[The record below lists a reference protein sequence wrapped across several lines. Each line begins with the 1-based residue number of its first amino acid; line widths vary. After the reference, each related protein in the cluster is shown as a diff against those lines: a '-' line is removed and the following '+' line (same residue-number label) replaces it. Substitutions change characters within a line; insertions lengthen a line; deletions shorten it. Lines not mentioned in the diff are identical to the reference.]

1 MTRAVSELKSLPAIQ
16 EAAADWCARRID
28 GGLSP
33 EEKAKLNIWLSADPR
48 HIREY
53 EAMRSLWSDAAEVA
67 ERPAIESLRTGL
79 REDWP
84 VVESARSASKL
95 AARHRWSHRWPMTLA
110 AGLAV
115 AAIAVAW
122 VMTSAPEP
130 VYVTERGEQREITLD
145 DGTLVELDADTELT
159 LAYGD
164 EERRVILEAG
174 QAHFDVHRDE
184 NRPFIVVA
192 GDSEIRA
199 LGTSFQV
206 YRRPGTVTVTLLE
219 GRVEVVP
226 ANDRPNVG
234 AAEEPAWKEELEPGE
249 QLTLAIEQ
257 PVTPE
262 VTSVDVDRVTAWQR
276 GMMDFDGLTLPQVVA
291 ELNRYSDTPV
301 LIADSSLN
309 DTRVSG
315 VFAIGDTETLLLALE
330 TGFGIDARPRP
341 ASGDIALYRADS
353 D

>member
-1 MTRAVSELKSLPAIQ
+1 MTRTVNELKSLPAIQ
-16 EAAADWCARRID
+16 EEAADWCARRI
-28 GGLSP
+28 GTELPP
-33 EEKAKLNIWLSADPR
+33 EAEAEFNSWLNADPR
-48 HIREY
+48 HAGEF
-53 EAMRSLWSDAAEVA
+53 EAIQALWSDSAQLAEQ
-67 ERPAIESLRTGL
+67 PAIESLRTGL

-84 VVESARSASKL
+84 
-95 AARHRWSHRWPMTLA
+95 AAKPAQRRWPMALA
-110 AGLAV
+110 AGLAM

-122 VMTSAPEP
+122 IATQTPEP
-130 VYVTERGEQREITLD
+130 VFVTERGEQRQVTLS

-159 LAYGD
+159 LAYG
-164 EERRVILEAG
+164 EHERRVLLTAG

-226 ANDRPNVG
+226 TSDRPD
-234 AAEEPAWKEELEPGE
+234 APATEVPTWKKELAPGE

-262 VTSVDVDRVTAWQR
+262 VNNVDIDRVTAWRR
-276 GMMDFDGLTLPQVVA
+276 GMMDFDALSLPDVVA
-291 ELNRYSDTPV
+291 EMNRYGDTLV
-301 LIADSSLN
+301 FIADPSLN

-315 VFAIGDTETLLLALE
+315 VFSIGDTETLLLALE
-330 TGFGIDARPRP
+330 TGFGIEARLRP
-341 ASGDIALYRADS
+341 ESGDIALYPVDS
-353 D
+353 R

>member
-1 MTRAVSELKSLPAIQ
+1 MSRAVSELKSLPAIQ
-16 EAAADWCARRID
+16 EAAADWCARRI
-28 GGLSP
+28 GAELPP
-33 EEKAKLNIWLSADPR
+33 EAEAEFKAWLNADPR
-48 HIREY
+48 HVREF
-53 EAMRSLWSDAAEVA
+53 EAMQALWSDSAQLAEQ
-67 ERPAIESLRTGL
+67 PAIESLRTGL

-84 VVESARSASKL
+84 AVKPAQR
-95 AARHRWSHRWPMTLA
+95 RWPMALA

-115 AAIAVAW
+115 VAIAVGW
-122 VMTSAPEP
+122 IGMQAPEP
-130 VYVTERGEQREITLD
+130 VFVTERGEQRQVALD
-145 DGTLVELDADTELT
+145 DGTLVELDAGTELT

-164 EERRVILEAG
+164 HERRVILTAG

-226 ANDRPNVG
+226 TSDRPD
-234 AAEEPAWKEELEPGE
+234 APATESPAWKKELAPGE

-262 VTSVDVDRVTAWQR
+262 VNSIDVNRVTAWQR
-276 GMMDFDGLTLPQVVA
+276 GMMDFDALSLPDVVA

-301 LIADSSLN
+301 FIADPSLN

-315 VFAIGDTETLLLALE
+315 VFSIGDTETLLLALE
-330 TGFGIDARPRP
+330 TGFGIEARSRP
-341 ASGDIALYRADS
+341 ESGDIALYPVESR
-353 D
+353 

>member
-1 MTRAVSELKSLPAIQ
+1 MTRVVSELNSLPAIQ
-16 EAAADWCARRID
+16 EAAADWCARRI
-28 GGLSP
+28 GAELPP
-33 EEKAKLNIWLSADPR
+33 EAEAEFKAWLNADPR
-48 HIREY
+48 HAREF
-53 EAMRSLWSDAAEVA
+53 EAMQALWSDSAQLAEQ
-67 ERPAIESLRTGL
+67 PAIESLRTGL

-84 VVESARSASKL
+84 VAKPAR
-95 AARHRWSHRWPMTLA
+95 RRWPMALA

-115 AAIAVAW
+115 AAIAVGW
-122 VMTSAPEP
+122 IGTQVPEP
-130 VYVTERGEQREITLD
+130 VFVTERGEQRQLTLD
-145 DGTLVELDADTELT
+145 DGTFVELDAGTELT

-164 EERRVILEAG
+164 HERRVILIAG

-226 ANDRPNVG
+226 TSDEPDAP
-234 AAEEPAWKEELEPGE
+234 ATEAPAWKKELAPGE

-262 VTSVDVDRVTAWQR
+262 VNSIDVNRVTAWQR
-276 GMMDFDGLTLPQVVA
+276 GMMDFDALSLPDVVA

-301 LIADSSLN
+301 FIADPSLN

-315 VFAIGDTETLLLALE
+315 VFSIGDTETLLLALE
-330 TGFGIDARPRP
+330 TGFGIEALSRPE
-341 ASGDIALYRADS
+341 SGDIALYPAESR
-353 D
+353 

>member
-1 MTRAVSELKSLPAIQ
+1 MTRPVSEPQSLSAIQ
-16 EAAADWCARRID
+16 AEAADWSARRI
-28 GGLSP
+28 GAELSP
-33 EEKAKLNIWLSADPR
+33 EAEAEFNAWLNANPR
-48 HIREY
+48 HAREF
-53 EAMRSLWSDAAEVA
+53 EAMQSLWSDSAEMA
-67 ERPAIESLRTGL
+67 ERPAIEDLRAGL

-84 VVESARSASKL
+84 
-95 AARHRWSHRWPMTLA
+95 AAKTTQRRWPMALA

-115 AAIAVAW
+115 LAIAIGWVA
-122 VMTSAPEP
+122 TQTPEP
-130 VYVTERGEQREITLD
+130 VFITERGEQRQVTLR
-145 DGTLVELDADTELT
+145 DGTLVELDAGTELA
-159 LAYGD
+159 LAYG
-164 EERRVILEAG
+164 EHERRVILAAG

-184 NRPFIVVA
+184 SRPFIVVA

-226 ANDRPNVG
+226 TSNRPDVP
-234 AAEEPAWKEELEPGE
+234 AAEAPAWKKELTPGE

-262 VTSVDVDRVTAWQR
+262 VTSIDVGRVTAWQR
-276 GMMDFDGLTLPQVVA
+276 GMMDFDALSLPEVVA

-301 LIADSSLN
+301 FIADPSLN
-309 DTRVSG
+309 DTRISG
-315 VFAIGDTETLLLALE
+315 VFAIGDTDTLLLALE
-330 TGFGIDARPRP
+330 TGFGIEARPRP
-341 ASGDIALYRADS
+341 ESGDIALYPADS